1 MDRSEI
7 ERLLPHRP
15 PFLMVDRVEEIEP
28 GVRAIA
34 VKHVGGDEFWVPG
47 HFPGDPIMPGVLIAE
62 ALAQVAALVF
72 LSASDDRAGRAVY
85 LVGMDKMRFRRPVR
99 PGDDLVLDV
108 KVTDKRRRM
117 WFFDAVATVGG
128 QRVADGQFLAT
139 VP

>member
-15 PFLMVDRVEEIEP
+15 PFLFVDRVDEIEP
-28 GVRAIA
+28 GVRA
-34 VKHVGGDEFWVPG
+34 VGLKHVGDDEFWIPG
-47 HFPGDPIMPGVLIAE
+47 HFPGEPIMPGVLIGE

-72 LSASDDRAGRAVY
+72 LSESPDRAGQAVY
-85 LVGMDKMRFRRPVR
+85 LVGMDKMRFRKPVR